1 MSQKIKDK
9 ARALREQRNQRE
21 EREMQDKALRKLADV
36 QQLLNE
42 LRPYSAN
49 SSRDDN
55 YRQAARSVVAAYE
68 QIYASLTPPRPTRPT
83 HLRLI
88 E

>member
-9 ARALREQRNQRE
+9 ARTLREQREQRE
-21 EREMQDKALRKLADV
+21 ERKMQNKALRKLADV
-36 QQLLNE
+36 QQLLND

-55 YRQAARSVVAAYE
+55 YRQASHSVVTAYE
-68 QIYASLTPPRPTRPT
+68 QIYASLTPPKPKRPT
-83 HLRLI
+83 HLRLV
-88 E
+88 